1 MKKITLL
8 GGTLSLIA
16 SSLLFSTNLWAAD
29 KYVSDM
35 IYIPVRSDKNPQ
47 ASILQQGV
55 ASGTKLQVIRE
66 EAGTDNNLWTLVI
79 TPEGTEGWV
88 RSQNLSDK
96 PTAAMQL
103 AKLSTGTRDQVALQA
118 ENTQLKQQLE
128 KVQQEHQQLL
138 SDTEDMRQAATTAI
152 NLEDD
157 NQRIHREFQILQ
169 TRADVLQAENDQLKD
184 ADRFNHWIYGGALVF
199 AGVLMSFFLQA
210 IGRRKR
216 QSEWR

>member
-16 SSLLFSTNLWAAD
+16 SSLFGTYTVAAD

-35 IYIPVRSDKNPQ
+35 VYIPVRSDKSPQ

-55 ASGTKLQVIRE
+55 GSGTKLQFVRE
-66 EAGTDNNLWTLVI
+66 ETGTDNNLWALVI

-88 RSQNLSDK
+88 RSQNLTDK

-103 AKLSTGTRDQVALQA
+103 ANLSTSARDQVALQT

-128 KVQQEHQQLL
+128 KIQAEHQQLL
-138 SDTEDMRQAATTAI
+138 TDTEDMRQAATTAV
-152 NLEDD
+152 NLEED
-157 NQRIHREFQILQ
+157 NQRIHKEFQILQ

-184 ADRFNHWIYGGALVF
+184 TDRFNHWVYGGALVF
-199 AGVLMSFFLQA
+199 GGVLLSFFLQA
-210 IGRRKR
+210 LGRRKR
-216 QSEWR
+216 RSEWR

>member
-1 MKKITLL
+1 MKKIILL

-16 SSLLFSTNLWAAD
+16 TSFFSTHTLAAE

-47 ASILQQGV
+47 AEILQQGV
-55 ASGTKLQVIRE
+55 PSGTKLQVIRE
-66 EAGTDNNLWTLVI
+66 ETGTDNNSWTLVQ
-79 TPEGTEGWV
+79 TPEGIEGWV

-103 AKLSTGTRDQVALQA
+103 ANLSSGSRDQLAMQA
-118 ENTQLKQQLE
+118 ENTQLKEQLE
-128 KVQQEHQQLL
+128 KLQAEHQQLL
-138 SDTEDMRQAATTAI
+138 TDTEDMRQAATTAV
-152 NLEDD
+152 NLEED

-184 ADRFNHWIYGGALVF
+184 TDRFNHWIYGGALVV
-199 AGVLMSFFLQA
+199 AGVILSFFLQA
-210 IGRRKR
+210 LGRRKR
-216 QSEWR
+216 RSEWR